1 MKTQNITDA
10 QASLQLFSGYT
21 ESDEAIFAQ
30 FVNPN
35 AKAEPGFLVDF
46 LGSRIRTTT
55 LWKEARTFDGQLL
68 GLPIP
73 GDFHAETVEWIGL
86 LKAVRSA
93 GAEYVAM
100 ELGAGFGPWSIAGG
114 AAARLRGIT
123 NIRLCAV
130 EADSQHFQFLLQ
142 HFVDNGFDPARHMLL
157 EAAVGTQAGVAHWPT
172 TGNSPAAE
180 TWGSRPIWQ
189 SQDQPSQASPS
200 TKTIKIIPANDLV
213 LREPCW
219 DLVHIDVQGDE
230 VDICRSCIDELSARV
245 RRIVAGTH
253 SRKIDGDLL
262 DLMWRAGWLLEHEKP
277 AKFDFSPG
285 AAGLE
290 TMTRIDGTQVWR
302 NPRLIHNGDPLKSFS
317 QEITSAIHEF
327 RVKRG
332 ENYDFDITV
341 RNTGL
346 ESWCGGGQAMT
357 VAASYR
363 WFNSEGVN
371 VPVEGQRTQLNCSVV
386 KPGES
391 DTLKLRVVGLPSS
404 GLYSIW
410 VSMVQEGVDW
420 FVDKGAK
427 PLVLRVHV
435 E

>member
-10 QASLQLFSGYT
+10 QASLQLFSGYA
-21 ESDEAIFAQ
+21 EADEAIFAQ

-35 AKAEPGFLVDF
+35 ARPEPGFLVDF
-46 LGSRIRTTT
+46 LGIRIRATF
-55 LWKEARTFDGQLL
+55 LWKEARTLDGQLL
-68 GLPIP
+68 ELPIP
-73 GDFHAETVEWIGL
+73 GDFHAEAVEWIGL

-93 GAEYVAM
+93 GDQYVAM
-100 ELGAGFGPWSIAGG
+100 ELGAGFGPWSVAGG
-114 AAARLRGIT
+114 AAAKLRGIR

-130 EADSQHFQFLLQ
+130 EADSQHFQFLHQ
-142 HFVDNGFDPARHMLL
+142 HFADNGFDPAQHKLL

-172 TGNSPAAE
+172 TESSPAE
-180 TWGSRPIWQ
+180 TWGSRPIWH
-189 SQDQPSQASPS
+189 SQEHASGESPS
-200 TKTIKIIPANDLV
+200 TKAIKIIPVTDLI
-213 LREPCW
+213 LSEPCW

-230 VDICRSCIDELSARV
+230 VDICRSCIDELSTRV
-245 RRIVAGTH
+245 RRIVVGTH

-277 AKFDFSPG
+277 TKFDFSPG
-285 AAGLE
+285 AVALE

-302 NPRLIHNGDPLKSFS
+302 NPRLIHNGEPLKSFS

-341 RNTGL
+341 RNTGI
-346 ESWCGGGQAMT
+346 EFWCGGGQAMT

-371 VPVEGQRTQLNCSVV
+371 LPVEGKRTQLNCSVV

-391 DTLKLRVVGLPSS
+391 DTLKLRVVGLSTA
-404 GLYSIW
+404 GFYSIW
-410 VSMVQEGVDW
+410 VSMVQEGVNW
-420 FVDKGAK
+420 FVDKDAK
-427 PLVLRVHV
+427 PLVLRVQV